1 VTGMADRRGVSFRDS
16 AVTFGAM
23 VGAVAV
29 VAVGALV
36 MLDPRAQ
43 AFWGAKLSDLGTI
56 ARALADQLPRPPW
69 VR

>member
-1 VTGMADRRGVSFRDS
+1 MIGMADRRGVSFRD
-16 AVTFGAM
+16 AAITFGAM
-23 VGAVAV
+23 VGGVALL
-29 VAVGALV
+29 AVGMLV

-56 ARALADQLPRPPW
+56 ARAVVDQLPRPPW

>member
-1 VTGMADRRGVSFRDS
+1 MIGMADRRGVSFRD
-16 AVTFGAM
+16 AAITFGAM
-23 VGAVAV
+23 VGGVALL
-29 VAVGALV
+29 AVGTLV

-56 ARALADQLPRPPW
+56 ARGLVDQLPRPPW

>member
-1 VTGMADRRGVSFRDS
+1 VIGMADQRGVSFRD
-16 AVTFGAM
+16 AAITFGAM
-23 VGAVAV
+23 VGGVTL

-43 AFWGAKLSDLGTI
+43 AFWGAKLSDLGTV
-56 ARALADQLPRPPW
+56 ARAIVDQLPHPPW